1 MKKALLLLSFFF
13 VLFSCQKGEQGTFF
27 SAESS
32 NKHLLERFPMLGKEL
47 IKIKEVTM
55 DTLSISIYKTL
66 DDYNKVVVFRKDN
79 QFQSVPLFYN
89 VYFDYWEYQE
99 TQPQTASKTGTTFDK
114 EIKSVFRNLKLS
126 RDEENN
132 IREEL
137 MKSVLNTETFLDEKP
152 QLFNIVFKD
161 DLSLDNDGKM
171 KLENEDS
178 CLARNQKIYQYI
190 LNESR
195 KTIRNKAFYLD
206 REHNR
211 VYEWVYNS
219 GKIQYPLMYIKVHRI
234 GCFTSYI
241 LENVEM

>member
-1 MKKALLLLSFFF
+1 
-13 VLFSCQKGEQGTFF
+13 
-27 SAESS
+27 
-32 NKHLLERFPMLGKEL
+32 
-47 IKIKEVTM
+47 M

-99 TQPQTASKTGTTFDK
+99 TQPQTAPKTGTTFDK
-114 EIKSVFRNLKLS
+114 EIKSVFQNLKLS
-126 RDEENN
+126 ADEEYHM
-132 IREEL
+132 REGL
-137 MKSVLNTETFLDEKP
+137 MKSVLNTEIFPNEKP
-152 QLFNIVFKD
+152 QLFDIISND
-161 DLSLDNDGKM
+161 ELSFDNDGKM

-211 VYEWVYNS
+211 VYEWVYDS
-219 GKIQYPLMYIKVHRI
+219 GKIYIKVYRI